1 MSSEAGAPGLRV
13 LVIEDEA
20 LPAMLLEDMTLDSP
34 HRLAATLV
42 DLPSALAYV
51 ANNTSSFDAAILDV
65 NLSGQPSFPLADAL
79 AGAGKAFAFST
90 GYGRD
95 GLPAAWKD
103 RPLLSK
109 PFGAQTVV
117 DALAQLAGAGARAE
131 S

>member
-1 MSSEAGAPGLRV
+1 MSSEASAPGLRV

-20 LPAMLLEDMTLDSP
+20 LVAMLLEDMILDTG
-34 HRLAATLV
+34 HQVAATLV
-42 DLPSALAYV
+42 DLPTALAYV
-51 ANNTSSFDAAILDV
+51 ADNAASFDAAILDV
-65 NLSGQPSFPLADAL
+65 NLSGQPSFPLAEAL

-109 PFGAQTVV
+109 PFGAQSVI
-117 DALAQLAGAGARAE
+117 DALDQLTRATAV
-131 S
+131 SGG